1 MHTIAKQASIIAEA
15 RAVLHNGLRS
25 LKNRWLAMLERERT
39 RRHLS
44 LMSDYQLA
52 DLGITRDEIDDYM
65 SGHYREDIINGR
77 DLTRHRS

>member
-1 MHTIAKQASIIAEA
+1 
-15 RAVLHNGLRS
+15 
-25 LKNRWLAMLERERT
+25 MLERERT

-44 LMSDYQLA
+44 LMSDHQLA
-52 DLGITRDEIDDYM
+52 DLGITRGEIEYYM